1 MEGRIEELHAKL
13 VDLLHK
19 QVDALELEIYVGLTD
34 AERSEY
40 QKRQESIRDL
50 DVKISRSLD
59 QHPSGLTRVALDG
72 HTHRNS
78 E

>member
-13 VDLLHK
+13 VNLLHK

-34 AERSEY
+34 ADRSEY
-40 QKRQESIRDL
+40 KKRQESIRNL

-59 QHPSGLTRVALDG
+59 QHSSGLPRVPLDG
-72 HTHRNS
+72 HAHRNS